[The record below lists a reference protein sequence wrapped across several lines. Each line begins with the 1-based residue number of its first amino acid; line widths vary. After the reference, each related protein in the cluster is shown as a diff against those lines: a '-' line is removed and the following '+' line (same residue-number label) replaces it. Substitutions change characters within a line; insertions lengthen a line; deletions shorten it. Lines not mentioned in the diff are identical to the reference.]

1 MKKSNLK
8 NAQKLSREA
17 QKQISGGDKVLL
29 CNLSGCFSDYF
40 SDGRGGCVVPPCAP
54 PNLGT
59 EVVDANGRYKC
70 CY

>member
-8 NAQKLSREA
+8 KLSREA

-29 CNLSGCFSDYF
+29 CNLSGCFSDYI

-59 EVVDANGRYKC
+59 ESQNANGRWQC

>member
-1 MKKSNLK
+1 MKNSNLK

-17 QKQISGGDKVLL
+17 QKQISGGDKILL
-29 CNLSGCFSDYF
+29 CNLSGCFDNYF

-59 EVVDANGRYKC
+59 EVVDSQGRYKC